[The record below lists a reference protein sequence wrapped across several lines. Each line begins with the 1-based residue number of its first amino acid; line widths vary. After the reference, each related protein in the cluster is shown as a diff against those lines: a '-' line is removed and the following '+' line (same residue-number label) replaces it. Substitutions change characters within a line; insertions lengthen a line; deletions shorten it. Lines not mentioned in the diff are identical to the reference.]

1 VPMHAPVPVACPD
14 PACEDAIDILA
25 NAGCPLSALRCGLA
39 PADAPLVLGT
49 APMRTSLGAFLR
61 PSNRNCNGGSGCT
74 PANAGCPLSDV
85 MLLLRRFAMPGN
97 AR

>member
-1 VPMHAPVPVACPD
+1 
-14 PACEDAIDILA
+14 
-25 NAGCPLSALRCGLA
+25 
-39 PADAPLVLGT
+39 
-49 APMRTSLGAFLR
+49 MRTSLGAFLR